1 MLKVFSNLNDIKN
14 ALLRSSPVPS
24 EKILM
29 YLMGL
34 LFLIAGIYGF
44 HQYRIGSDDVNS
56 VEGPLILLISLRIMS
71 GDTPFGTFRC
81 SVRLSILGSVGIV
94 ISVFDML
101 LPYAFTELIQ
111 VITMVILA
119 IYSAMCLIW
128 AIKGREN
135 NGPILRSLCM
145 VFGLLLIFMIFD
157 MANIFEF
164 KNCLPYSIMMIAMGL
179 TMTGMAYT
187 RKNFP
192 THDENEFPILSLT
205 LFFTGVVTLCNVV
218 AIIVTMVTDGNIKLS
233 LMGMMAVFLMILS
246 LRLISEG
253 DSPFGKIGR
262 SNLVVIA
269 GIICMMISMIAVIV
283 PSDTLHSAMSYV
295 LGILNLVEG
304 IRLLRMLLMK
314 KKEIQ
319 KVKIRMVIT
328 SVTAILFAIN
338 LLIPGVID
346 RTMLLLT
353 MVLMSLTMISL
364 GITIFTLRWSKIKR
378 PDTTVL

>member
-1 MLKVFSNLNDIKN
+1 MNHIKN
-14 ALLRSSPVPS
+14 ALLRSSPFPS

-29 YLMGL
+29 YLMSL

-44 HQYRIGSDDVNS
+44 HQYHIGSDDVNS

-81 SVRLSILGSVGIV
+81 SIHLTILGSVGIV
-94 ISVFDML
+94 ISIFDMI
-101 LPYAFTELIQ
+101 LPYAFTDLIQ
-111 VITMVILA
+111 AITMVILA
-119 IYSAMCLIW
+119 IYSAMCFIW
-128 AIKGREN
+128 AIKGRES
-135 NGPILRSLCM
+135 NGVILRSLCM
-145 VFGLLLIFMIFD
+145 IFGLLLIFIIFD

-164 KNCLPYSIMMIAMGL
+164 QNCLPYSIIMIAMGL
-179 TMTGMAYT
+179 TMMGMAYM
-187 RKNFP
+187 RNNFP
-192 THDENEFPILSLT
+192 THDENEFPIVSLT
-205 LFFTGVVTLCNVV
+205 LFFTGVVMLCNVI
-218 AIIVTMVTDGNIKLS
+218 AIVITMVTDGDIKVS
-233 LMGMMAVFLMILS
+233 LRGMMAVFLMILS

-262 SNLVVIA
+262 SNLAVIA
-269 GIICMMISMIAVIV
+269 GIICMTISMIAVIV
-283 PSDTLHSAMSYV
+283 PSDTLHSAMSYA

-314 KKEIQ
+314 QKEIQ

-338 LLIPGVID
+338 LLIPGFID
-346 RTMLLLT
+346 RTMLLFT
-353 MVLMSLTMISL
+353 MVLMSLTMMSL

-378 PDTTVL
+378 LDTTVV